1 MALAEIETP
10 SPDPM
15 GLEFD
20 FYSEVSEVDRA
31 VNDGVLHQ
39 EDALRILKALETAQ
53 SQDEI
58 ADIVLNEFYK
68 GPTSPDHWTFHL
80 AECAC
85 KACVSIAES

>member
-31 VNDGVLHQ
+31 VNDGV
-39 EDALRILKALETAQ
+39 LRILKALETAQ